1 MSQCVAFVA
10 TQTVVSVS
18 ASVTGAGV
26 AGATGILGSVGD
38 VRASTS
44 TSVARQVVA
53 ASSNTAMPSLIQTV
67 ARVMGGGG
75 VYGSGIEEC
84 CKFLRWVWDGMGYDP
99 SDARNSE
106 CDRALDLPCTD

>member
-53 ASSNTAMPSLIQTV
+53 ATSSNTAMPSPIQT
-67 ARVMGGGG
+67 AATSDGRGRGIRVG
-75 VYGSGIEEC
+75 
-84 CKFLRWVWDGMGYDP
+84 
-99 SDARNSE
+99 
-106 CDRALDLPCTD
+106 